1 MIHCIIESSLHSD
14 IERVGVSMKTVGI
27 IAEYNPFH
35 NGHAY
40 HIQKTKELTGADF
53 CIVVMS
59 GDFVQRG
66 TPALMDKY
74 LRASCALAS
83 GADLVLELPAC
94 YAVSSAEYFAGGAI
108 ALLNQ
113 LNVIDSL
120 CFGSECGDIGV
131 LKQFAQELLNET
143 PSFKRELNHK
153 LRLGY
158 SYPQARNAA
167 LEASASHLTAYIDVL
182 TTPNNILG
190 IEYCKALLSTNSKIE
205 AYTIKRAGSSYHD
218 NSLEAGF
225 CSAHAIR
232 ESLRQSQIP
241 DSVIRQVPDSIRE
254 MVLQSYLKT
263 YPIYADDISLPV
275 HYSLLSGEASGF
287 TDYPDIDKE
296 LSDRICNL
304 LPKYRDFDS
313 FCELLKTKNRTY
325 VRISSSLLHIL
336 LGIRREDFNCYREEG
351 PVFYA
356 RMLGFRESAASL
368 LTAIKEKS
376 QIPLLSK
383 LADAE
388 KELAPTALSMLE
400 KDIYASHI
408 YQSIVRHKFPDTDPF
423 PEICEQSRPI
433 IKM

>member
-1 MIHCIIESSLHSD
+1 M
-14 IERVGVSMKTVGI
+14 VGTNMKTVGI

-40 HIQKTKELTGADF
+40 HIKKAKEMTGADF
-53 CIVVMS
+53 CVVVMS

-66 TPALMDKY
+66 KPALMDKHM
-74 LRASCALAS
+74 RASCALAN

-94 YAVSSAEYFAGGAI
+94 YAVSSAEYFAGGAV
-108 ALLNQ
+108 ALLDR
-113 LNVIDSL
+113 LNIVDSL
-120 CFGSECGDIGV
+120 CFGSECGDINV
-131 LKQFAQELLNET
+131 LTQFAKELLNET
-143 PSFKRELNHK
+143 PAFKRELDHR

-158 SYPQARNAA
+158 SYPQARNSA
-167 LEASASHLTAYIDVL
+167 LEATASHLTAYIDVL
-182 TTPNNILG
+182 STPNNILG
-190 IEYCKALLSTNSKIE
+190 IEYCKALLATNSKIE
-205 AYTIKRAGSSYHD
+205 PCTVKRSGSSYHD
-218 NSLEAGF
+218 NSLETGF

-241 DSVIRQVPDSIRE
+241 ESVVRQIPDPMKEI
-254 MVLQSYLKT
+254 VLQSYQKT
-263 YPIYADDISLPV
+263 YPVFADDISLLV
-275 HYSLLSGEASGF
+275 HYCLLSKEAEGF

-325 VRISSSLLHIL
+325 VRISRSLLHIL
-336 LGIRREDFNCYREEG
+336 LDIRKEAFTRWQTEG

-356 RMLGFRESAASL
+356 RMLGFREGAAPL
-368 LTAIKEKS
+368 LTAIKEKA

-388 KELAPTALSMLE
+388 KQLAPTALSLLE

-408 YQSIVRHKFPDTDPF
+408 YQSIVRHKFPDTEPF
-423 PEICEQSRPI
+423 AEICEQSKPI

>member
-1 MIHCIIESSLHSD
+1 
-14 IERVGVSMKTVGI
+14 MKTVGI

-66 TPALMDKY
+66 IPALMDKY

-83 GADLVLELPAC
+83 GADLVLELPVC
-94 YAVSSAEYFAGGAI
+94 YAVSSAEYFAGGAV
-108 ALLNQ
+108 ALLDH
-113 LNVIDSL
+113 LNVVDTL
-120 CFGSECGDIGV
+120 CFGSECGDVDI
-131 LKQFAQELLNET
+131 LKKFAKELLTET
-143 PSFKRELNHK
+143 PAFKRELNHQ

-167 LEASASHLTAYIDVL
+167 LEISAPHLTAYIDVL
-182 TTPNNILG
+182 STPNNILG
-190 IEYCKALLSTNSKIE
+190 IEYCKAILYRESKIDLC
-205 AYTIKRAGSSYHD
+205 TIKRAGASYHD
-218 NSLEAGF
+218 NSLETGF
-225 CSAHAIR
+225 CSAQAIR

-241 DSVIRQVPDSIRE
+241 DSVVRQIPESLRE
-254 MVLQSYLKT
+254 MVLHSYQKT
-263 YPIYADDISLPV
+263 YPIFAGDISLLV
-275 HYSLLSGEASGF
+275 HYCLLSREAEGF
-287 TDYPDIDKE
+287 TGYPDIDRE
-296 LSDRICNL
+296 LSDRIRNL
-304 LPKYRDFDS
+304 LPKYHDFDS

-325 VRISSSLLHIL
+325 VRISRSLLHVL
-336 LGIRREDFNCYREEG
+336 LDIRKKEFDRWQKEG

-356 RMLGFRESAASL
+356 RMLGFRESAAPL

-376 QIPLLSK
+376 SIPLLSK

-388 KELAPTALSMLE
+388 KQLAPTALSMLE

-408 YQSIVRHKFPDTDPF
+408 YQSIVRNKFPRTAPF
-423 PEICEQSRPI
+423 PDICEQSRPI